1 MADGSLSIG
10 EVAERTGVSP
20 SALRFYEMEG
30 LVTTTRSAGGQR
42 RYLRSTLRR
51 VAFIRVA
58 QRVGLSL
65 DEIRQA
71 LDTLPR
77 SRTPTKADW
86 GRLSASWR
94 PRLDEQIGMLERL
107 RDELTSCIGCGC
119 LSLRSCTLYNPADI
133 AALRGPGPRYLLT
146 DERPGGGEGAG
157 AAGGTVAAVAPVAE
171 GRAGRADGA

>member
-1 MADGSLSIG
+1 MAEGSLTIG

-20 SALRFYEMEG
+20 SALRFYEAEG
-30 LVTTTRSAGGQR
+30 LITTTRSSGGQR
-42 RYLRSTLRR
+42 RYARSTLRR

-65 DEIRQA
+65 DEIRCA

-86 GRLSASWR
+86 GRLSAAWR
-94 PRLDEQIGMLERL
+94 PRLDEQIAVLERL

-119 LSLRSCTLYNPADI
+119 LSLRSCTLYNPADV
-133 AALRGPGPRYLLT
+133 AASRGPGPRYLLT
-146 DERPGGGEGAG
+146 DERPGIFEPGRKVEAHS
-157 AAGGTVAAVAPVAE
+157 GTVVPMSQE
-171 GRAGRADGA
+171 RAGRVDRA